1 MERNSFELE
10 ICASNIQSVIA
21 AHQGGADRVE
31 LCNNMIEGGT
41 TPSSGMIAVAKDLS
55 AVDVFVLIRPR
66 GGNFVYDEIEEE
78 LMIRD
83 IKQAIALGADGV
95 VIGALKSDGL
105 INYEQCCR
113 LIEAAKGLPITFHRA
128 FDHCQNPFI
137 ALESILSMGVSRLLT
152 SGQKN
157 KAIYGVD
164 LIAQLQKSA
173 GDSLH
178 IMPGGGVDEIN
189 IEEIASKTG
198 VRSFHAS
205 LSEVYV
211 QEPVFGWNEVCFNGF
226 KDLPENQIKVSDV
239 NKIKKVIRKLEKL

>member
-21 AHQGGADRVE
+21 ARQGGADRIE
-31 LCNNMIEGGT
+31 LCHNMIEGGT
-41 TPSSGMIAVAKDLS
+41 TPSAGMIAVAKELS

-83 IKQAIALGADGV
+83 IKQAIAFGADGV

-105 INYEQCCR
+105 INYDQCCR
-113 LIEAAKGLPITFHRA
+113 LIEAAKGLPVTFHRA

-137 ALESILSMGVSRLLT
+137 ALESILSMGVNRLLT

-157 KAIYGVD
+157 KAIDGVD

-173 GDSLH
+173 GDRLH

-189 IEEIASKTG
+189 IEEIALKTG
-198 VRSFHAS
+198 VKSFHAS
-205 LSEVYV
+205 LSEIYV
-211 QEPVFGWNEVCFNGF
+211 QEPVFGWNEVCFNGS
-226 KDLPENQIKVSDV
+226 KDLPENQIKASDI